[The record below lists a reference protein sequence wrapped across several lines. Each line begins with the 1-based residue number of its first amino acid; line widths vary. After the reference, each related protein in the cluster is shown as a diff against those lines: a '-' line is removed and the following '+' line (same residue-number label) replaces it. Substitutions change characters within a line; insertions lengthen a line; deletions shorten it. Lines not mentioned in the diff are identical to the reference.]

1 MSIYRRRKTLNSL
14 FSPQLDYSV
23 TWQKLKDVFKVAGR
37 IVNVEIQ
44 EDNEGRSKGCAVV
57 QFEEPSEAIS
67 AICILQNVW
76 V

>member
-1 MSIYRRRKTLNSL
+1 MPVNSDSL

-44 EDNEGRSKGCAVV
+44 EDSEGRSKGCAVV
-57 QFEEPSEAIS
+57 QFEESSEAIS